1 MGTYEEVQACRS
13 SLWLASLS
21 SERVSKVTAAEGE
34 NEEAG
39 WRFEEKGGSRN
50 QEECLRGN
58 LRVSRAA
65 KSE

>member
-1 MGTYEEVQACRS
+1 M
-13 SLWLASLS
+13 ASLS

-39 WRFEEKGGSRN
+39 WRFEETGGSRN
-50 QEECLRGN
+50 QEECIRGN

-65 KSE
+65 RSE